1 MKHMDQSPQTA
12 GSSGGA
18 RETPRVG
25 LFVTCLANLFRP
37 SAALAAV
44 QLLEAAGCTVDAPRA
59 QTCCGQPALNSG
71 DFDDVRRIARRMIDV
86 FEGYD
91 YVVAPS
97 GSCIR
102 TLRHDYPDL
111 LANDPAWKPR
121 AERLA
126 ARAHELT
133 SFLTDV
139 LGWAGPEHVAV
150 PDCTLTYHDTCS
162 GLRGLG
168 IKAQPRV
175 LLSRVEGVALK
186 EMKDAEVCCGFGG
199 TFCVK
204 YPEISTKIVSDK
216 TANVAASGATV
227 LAGGDLG
234 CLMNIGGRLKREGS
248 PVRVYHVAEVL
259 TGMNVEPICGEG
271 E

>member
-1 MKHMDQSPQTA
+1 MDSSPQTA
-12 GSSGGA
+12 GAPGGT

-44 QLLEAAGCTVDAPRA
+44 QLLEAAGCAVDAPRA

-71 DFDDVRRIARRMIDV
+71 DFDDARGIARRTIEA
-86 FEGYD
+86 FERYD

-111 LANDPAWKPR
+111 LANDPAWRPR

-133 SFLTDV
+133 SFLVDV
-139 LGWAGPEHVAV
+139 LGWAGPERAAV
-150 PDCTLTYHDTCS
+150 PECTLTYHDTCS

-168 IKAQPRV
+168 IKAQPRA
-175 LLSRVEGVALK
+175 LLARVEGGALT

-216 TANVAASGATV
+216 TANVAASGAAV

-248 PVRVYHVAEVL
+248 AVRVYHVAEVL
-259 TGMNVEPICGEG
+259 AGMNVEPICGEG

>member
-1 MKHMDQSPQTA
+1 MKPTPQT
-12 GSSGGA
+12 GA
-18 RETPRVG
+18 SPRVG

-37 SAALAAV
+37 STALAAA
-44 QLLEAAGCTVDAPRA
+44 QLLEEAGCTVEAPRA

-71 DFDDVRRIARRMIDV
+71 DFDDVRRIARRTIEIFSD
-86 FEGYD
+86 FD

-111 LANDPAWKPR
+111 LAGDPVWLPR

-126 ARAHELT
+126 ARAFELT
-133 SFLTDV
+133 SFLADV
-139 LGWAGPEHVAV
+139 LGWDGPAAAV
-150 PDCTLTYHDTCS
+150 PACTLTYHDTCS

-168 IKAQPRV
+168 VKAQPRA
-175 LLSRVEGVALK
+175 LLARVEGVTLK
-186 EMKDAEVCCGFGG
+186 EMEDTEVCCGFGG

-204 YPEISTKIVSDK
+204 YPDISAKIVADK
-216 TANVAASGATV
+216 TANVAATGAAV

-234 CLMNIGGRLKREGS
+234 CLMNIGGRLRREQS
-248 PVRVYHVAEVL
+248 PVRVYHIAEVL
-259 TGMNVEPICGEG
+259 TGMTVAPLGGEDA
-271 E
+271 